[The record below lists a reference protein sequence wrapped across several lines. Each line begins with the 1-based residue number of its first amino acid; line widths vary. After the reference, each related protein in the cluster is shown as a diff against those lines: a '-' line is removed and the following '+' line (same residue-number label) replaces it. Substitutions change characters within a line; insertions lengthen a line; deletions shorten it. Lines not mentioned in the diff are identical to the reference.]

1 MKPLKD
7 WIVPWLY
14 KAREYNVGILDTA
27 MDNPQNARLM
37 LNENPIPP
45 SDKVIE
51 AVADSLREG
60 NWYPDSFL
68 RLRTKIGKM

>member
-1 MKPLKD
+1 M
-7 WIVPWLY
+7 
-14 KAREYNVGILDTA
+14 GILDKA

-51 AVADSLREG
+51 AVANSLKEG

-68 RLRTKIGKM
+68 RLRTKIG